1 MKLTIET
8 RDVNTF
14 LTANLGEQDAID
26 EFDFGMIKN
35 NTIQGLIPAMY
46 LEIDETRKFNRHK
59 QPPD

>member
-26 EFDFGMIKN
+26 EFDF
-35 NTIQGLIPAMY
+35 
-46 LEIDETRKFNRHK
+46 FS
-59 QPPD
+59 